1 MSTSNPCLPSPRTL
15 ACPHCGSQ
23 MNLTGRGRGPGSTIY
38 CCSGCVAMLRMK
50 ELWLGQ
56 VVRTGTQGF
65 GFVQLQGLA
74 GASLRFN
81 ISDFLDAGP
90 RAASPHV
97 GEPVLVLL
105 SDDARTASKVWKLR
119 DGARPRPVNGA
130 PHANGA
136 PSPRHRGT
144 ITAVKSPDWGFLT
157 DEKTDQAY
165 FIHRTDLVGGGPLVV
180 GQRVT
185 FLPADTP
192 KGKKA
197 CEVRIVVG

>member
-1 MSTSNPCLPSPRTL
+1 MSTSNPSLPSPRTL

-65 GFVQLQGLA
+65 GFVQLQGPE

-81 ISDFLDAGP
+81 TSDLLDASN
-90 RAASPHV
+90 RQAASPHV
-97 GEPVLVLL
+97 GELVMVLL

-119 DGARPRPVNGA
+119 NGA
-130 PHANGA
+130 PR
-136 PSPRHRGT
+136 S
-144 ITAVKSPDWGFLT
+144 
-157 DEKTDQAY
+157 
-165 FIHRTDLVGGGPLVV
+165 
-180 GQRVT
+180 
-185 FLPADTP
+185 
-192 KGKKA
+192 
-197 CEVRIVVG
+197 

>member
-1 MSTSNPCLPSPRTL
+1 
-15 ACPHCGSQ
+15 
-23 MNLTGRGRGPGSTIY
+23 
-38 CCSGCVAMLRMK
+38 MLRMK

-56 VVRTGTQGF
+56 VVRTGTKGF
-65 GFVQLQGLA
+65 GFVQLQGPE

-81 ISDFLDAGP
+81 TSDFVDAGSP
-90 RAASPHV
+90 QAASPHV
-97 GEPVLVLL
+97 GEPVMVLL

-119 DGARPRPVNGA
+119 NGA
-130 PHANGA
+130 PAPNGNGA
-136 PSPRHRGT
+136 PSPRRRGT

-157 DEKTDQAY
+157 DEKTNQAY
-165 FIHRTDLVGGGPLVV
+165 FIHRTDLVGGGPLIM

-197 CEVRIVVG
+197 CEVRIGMG

>member
-1 MSTSNPCLPSPRTL
+1 MFNSKPSLPSPRTL
-15 ACPHCGSQ
+15 ACPHCRSQ

-56 VVRTGTQGF
+56 VVRTGAKGF
-65 GFVQLQGLA
+65 GFVQLQGPD

-81 ISDFLDAGP
+81 TSDFLDSGSP
-90 RAASPHV
+90 QAASPRV

-105 SDDARTASKVWKLR
+105 SDDACTASKVWKLR
-119 DGARPRPVNGA
+119 NGA
-130 PHANGA
+130 HARNA
-136 PSPRHRGT
+136 DASPSPRHRGT

-157 DEKTDQAY
+157 DEKAGQAY
-165 FIHRTDLVGGGPLVV
+165 FVHRTDLVGGCRLVV

-185 FLPADTP
+185 FLPVDTP

-197 CEVRIVVG
+197 GDVRIVVGR